1 MRKIVLAAALIAGVS
16 GHAQAQFQSN
26 WSNNGQQNG
35 YDATERMNEKSQD
48 VATGRDQPESGS
60 SVRWYRWHQLP
71 ASRFDLRILMKR

>member
-35 YDATERMNEKSQD
+35 YDATERMNEQNRRMWQQEETNRNQ
-48 VATGRDQPESGS
+48 VLQSGGIAGTNCP
-60 SVRWYRWHQLP
+60 P
-71 ASRFDLRILMKR
+71 AALTCGY